1 MSKKTSFWWGVMG
14 AFAPELLRMFKIVSA
29 GQLLPDLQWA
39 IYCGLLLLFAC
50 LGGAASIA
58 WKPEAE
64 WKAFWV
70 GASLPTIVA
79 SLVQSVPSPGK

>member
-1 MSKKTSFWWGVMG
+1 MSRKASFWWGVIG
-14 AFAPELLRMFKIVSA
+14 ALAPEVIRLFKTVSA
-29 GQLLPDLQWA
+29 AQPLPAFQWA
-39 IYCGLLLLFAC
+39 IYITLLLLFAG
-50 LGGAASIA
+50 LGGAVSIA

-79 SLVQSVPSPGK
+79 SLVQAVPSVGK